1 MRVGLIGLGVMGAPL
16 AERLLDAGHA
26 LTLYNR
32 TREKA
37 EPPLARGAAWADSP
51 AAVAAET
58 EVVLSIVSD
67 PAAVEAITFSSD
79 GILAGIGPI
88 SIHCDMSTVGPGW
101 ARRIAARYAEAG
113 RRFVQA
119 PVLGSKRQIE
129 EGELLVFG
137 GGPEEDVARCEPLWR
152 AFAARVW
159 RLPTADQAATTKLAC
174 NLLIAHM
181 ILGLGQSLVFAQKG
195 GVSPAKILDILD
207 SSALGAP
214 MYRSKGKTLL
224 ERNFNANFYV
234 QHMLKDLSLAADA
247 GRETCTPLPLNGLS
261 RELFIAAAQHGW
273 GEEDYSAV
281 VKVLEQMAGV
291 TLGA

>member
-1 MRVGLIGLGVMGAPL
+1 MGVPM
-16 AERLLDAGHA
+16 AERLLAAGHA
-26 LTLYNR
+26 LTIHNR

-37 EPPLARGAAWADSP
+37 EPLVARGAAWADSP
-51 AAVAAET
+51 AAAAAQS

-67 PAAVEAITFSSD
+67 PAAVEAITFAGD
-79 GILAGIGPI
+79 GILAGIGAE
-88 SIHCDMSTVGPGW
+88 SVHCDHSTVGPGW
-101 ARRIAARYAEAG
+101 ARQIASRYAERG

-129 EGELLVFG
+129 EGVLLVFG
-137 GGPEEDVARCEPLWR
+137 GGAQGDTARCEPVWR

-159 RLPTADQAATTKLAC
+159 QFPTADQAATTKLAC

-195 GVSPAKILDILD
+195 GVTPAKVLEILDA
-207 SSALGAP
+207 SALGAP
-214 MYRSKGKTLL
+214 MYRSKGKSLL

-247 GRETCTPLPLNGLS
+247 GRETSTPLPLNGLS
-261 RELFIAAAQHGW
+261 RELFIAAAQQGW

-291 TLGA
+291 RLGE